1 MGDESVRVVVRCRPL
16 NKRERDLNCQVVID
30 IISETGLVQ
39 LSKPNAGSDE
49 QPKKFTFDGAY
60 SMESTSK
67 IIYEDVGFPLIEN
80 VLEGYNGTVFAYG
93 QTGCGKSFTME
104 GIPNPPEHRGITPRS
119 FEHIFQEVA
128 VRENTKFLV
137 RASYLEIYNETV
149 RDLLGSDHT
158 QQLELKEHPDKGVYV
173 KGLTEH
179 VVHDANEVLKV
190 MTLGS
195 KSATNAKP
203 TIKPAVNKNIDV
215 NSRTDDIEERIR
227 KEKEEELKARE
238 EKLKQEYDQK
248 LADLE
253 KAVEEQRMTN
263 EKLEQEFER
272 ITTEYNIKKD
282 EARNEMESSIEEHV
296 RVSVDNDDQRE
307 TRSPMTT
314 FSDMISLPVTNKSMP
329 TISEDKELEVIPNT
343 YVVVNDQGK
352 EFFAVRQAGNID
364 FLQAV
369 AANDGHLHPMFDE
382 TDRPVKLRN
391 AKFAVY
397 SDCKQAEKHPLVP
410 VAAVMQQDGTLVAA
424 LIGPEDNA
432 VRASIDHLDCL
443 SLYLNDD
450 DEPVPILSSDGLPV
464 PYIHLQEPCV
474 VVKNK
479 EGDPE
484 VAYVT
489 QEGLAVQ
496 CIYVEGSLKPYND
509 SSGNTIP
516 IIGPDG
522 LAAYPVI
529 CSLSNQLLPH
539 RVRAVRT
546 SEGDV
551 VATVFSNDGIP
562 LFAQQSRGHIYK
574 PALDSDGNSKRIDAS
589 RDTVVFATA
598 DSSVVRILPN
608 SNRQSIQ
615 RSQEINKQKRVVE
628 HMYKDGATS
637 DRNSAT
643 KDIDIENLQQAD
655 IENNPLVAALKAKL
669 QAFEQQ
675 LVKGGKAA
683 SDESL
688 KEGLKKRH
696 KRAEE
701 RRKKIREAITN
712 AEGEDILEDIYDN
725 LQDEIKGKR
734 RQLSKAKEM
743 VKGLKQ
749 EIQDIQSEFARE
761 RESLLEEIRRSE
773 QERKFYSQYVDHVVP
788 VIRQD
793 CNYANLTKIRAASV
807 WNEEADRWI
816 MPKLTRQKTLLPP
829 GQSPSSERQS
839 SGHSRDDWSGDDED
853 RFRER
858 LNRGQRQDQQSSL
871 SSSTVLSK
879 FSRREQEIAAQQ
891 QQRIKTFEHVPLT
904 STRTR
909 ELLNGTSFSGADRLS
924 RPRQKRHE
932 PGGVSISE
940 LSRNRRQHTQHR
952 QPASSDVSA
961 RDHQPFDW

>member
-195 KSATNAKP
+195 KSRSVGATLMNADSSRSHSIFTVWVEAAETNEDGTERIRASKLNLVDLAGSERQGKTGASGQRLKEATKINLSLSALGNVISALVDGKAKHIPYRDSKLTRLLQDSLGGNTKTLMVAAISPADNNYDETLSTLRYANRAKNIKNKAIINEDPKDALIRQYQEEIEQLKSLLTQQGNLDPEMLSNLFLGATNAKP

-643 KDIDIENLQQAD
+643 KDIGMSA
-655 IENNPLVAALKAKL
+655 
-669 QAFEQQ
+669 
-675 LVKGGKAA
+675 
-683 SDESL
+683 
-688 KEGLKKRH
+688 
-696 KRAEE
+696 
-701 RRKKIREAITN
+701 
-712 AEGEDILEDIYDN
+712 
-725 LQDEIKGKR
+725 
-734 RQLSKAKEM
+734 
-743 VKGLKQ
+743 
-749 EIQDIQSEFARE
+749 
-761 RESLLEEIRRSE
+761 
-773 QERKFYSQYVDHVVP
+773 
-788 VIRQD
+788 
-793 CNYANLTKIRAASV
+793 
-807 WNEEADRWI
+807 WNDFI
-816 MPKLTRQKTLLPP
+816 
-829 GQSPSSERQS
+829 
-839 SGHSRDDWSGDDED
+839 
-853 RFRER
+853 
-858 LNRGQRQDQQSSL
+858 
-871 SSSTVLSK
+871 
-879 FSRREQEIAAQQ
+879 
-891 QQRIKTFEHVPLT
+891 FEHVLNT
-904 STRTR
+904 STRVTQ
-909 ELLNGTSFSGADRLS
+909 T
-924 RPRQKRHE
+924 
-932 PGGVSISE
+932 
-940 LSRNRRQHTQHR
+940 HTK
-952 QPASSDVSA
+952 SKKN
-961 RDHQPFDW
+961 FLKK